1 MAGNNIYVQGSYI
14 DVHDNENV
22 YLSVDK
28 AMVNMGQDA
37 RDGGLLK
44 DGGLQQDSRQLS
56 DGRLARAIECSQ
68 AFFWGNSSYAVVFCV
83 CRDDYGMPPN
93 KTAFERRMQQLPFT
107 KKLSHSCTTG
117 TLTNAFSNN
126 RVYDFHVD
134 KWESLQAS
142 PRAIK
147 LRDELRRQ
155 LASQL

>member
-1 MAGNNIYVQGSYI
+1 MQGSYI

-56 DGRLARAIECSQ
+56 DGRLAHAIECSQ
-68 AFFWGNSSYAVVFCV
+68 AFFW
-83 CRDDYGMPPN
+83 
-93 KTAFERRMQQLPFT
+93 PFT

-126 RVYDFHVD
+126 RVYDFHID

-147 LRDELRRQ
+147 LRDELRRV